1 MSGTAALMGS
11 VCIVN
16 LPIAAVTLMLL
27 PFAFPGASMP
37 LSVLLSFI
45 PAIILG
51 GVYILFGIMMPRSGG
66 DYVFNGRALHPAV
79 GFAANFNFV
88 VWNLLFAGIEGSW
101 IFTVGLSGLFGSIG
115 ALSGNEWWTTAAGNI
130 SQDWVAFIGGGIGLA
145 RRGLPADEH
154 LARAARDEGRLQHRH
169 RDGADHRRVD
179 AVHRPRH
186 VRGQRQRRRLLQLC
200 DRERRKAGFESP
212 PSWHEFS
219 PTLSGVAL
227 VSLVTL
233 FVMFATYT
241 GGEVKNVRRSIP
253 ISIYGAL
260 AFGGGVFL
268 LMALA
273 AAHTFGAD
281 FVAST
286 QTLAGT
292 DAYPFAS
299 DPNFNFVASVGSGST
314 LFAVLINIGFV
325 LLMCANMIF
334 TQMAM
339 TRCIFAWSMD
349 RVTPDAVSRVSP
361 RTHAPNYA
369 IAIALVGAIIGLA
382 VFVFTS
388 FSDFLGG
395 TTLGFLF
402 TFLVTAVAAIVFPF
416 RRKEIYDKSP
426 VKPTVLGLPLLSIL
440 GVLSFI
446 SIAAIAYA
454 YFTNDTYGSN
464 STRAYSVF
472 LGAWIV
478 GFIYYGIA
486 RLMRS
491 RQGVD
496 LSLTSTTLPPD

>member
-1 MSGTAALMGS
+1 MVIITVIWSLLIGPDSFKTNIDEVASYNGVIDSAA
-11 VCIVN
+11 
-16 LPIAAVTLMLL
+16 
-27 PFAFPGASMP
+27 
-37 LSVLLSFI
+37 
-45 PAIILG
+45 
-51 GVYILFGIMMPRSGG
+51 
-66 DYVFNGRALHPAV
+66 
-79 GFAANFNFV
+79 
-88 VWNLLFAGIEGSW
+88 
-101 IFTVGLSGLFGSIG
+101 
-115 ALSGNEWWTTAAGNI
+115 
-130 SQDWVAFIGGGIGLA
+130 
-145 RRGLPADEH
+145 
-154 LARAARDEGRLQHRH
+154 
-169 RDGADHRRVD
+169 
-179 AVHRPRH
+179 
-186 VRGQRQRRRLLQLC
+186 
-200 DRERRKAGFESP
+200 KAGFEAP
-212 PSWHEFS
+212 PSWHEFG

-241 GGEVKNVRRSIP
+241 GGEVNNVRRSIP

-260 AFGGGVFL
+260 AFGGGVFF

-273 AAHTFGAD
+273 AVHSFGPD

-286 QTLAGT
+286 QTLVGT
-292 DAYPFAS
+292 DAYPFSS
-299 DPNFNFVASVGSGST
+299 DPNFNFIASVGSGST
-314 LFAVLINIGFV
+314 LFAILINVGFI
-325 LLMCANMIF
+325 LLMGANMIF

-369 IAIALVGAIIGLA
+369 IGIALVGALIGLA

-402 TFLVTAVAAIVFPF
+402 TFLATAVAAIVFPF

-426 VKPTVLGLPLLSIL
+426 VKPNVFGMPLLSVL
-440 GVLSFI
+440 GVLAFI
-446 SIAAIAYA
+446 SVAAIAYA

-464 STRAYSVF
+464 TTRAYSVF

-486 RLMRS
+486 RAVRS